1 MEMFDM
7 FNNTGWPNLDED
19 LCIRI
24 FFMVSNNNFLTPNMY
39 CYIRPIDA
47 LWCRNTRAI
56 AGYNWCKIVYDDTR
70 EAGRKWKVAQHL
82 GMDRP
87 VVLGY
92 SLFLM
97 LWTRYKCNSFSYNCL
112 QLTQLTWYRYIKWQI
127 LYLDHLML
135 PRVLDATITP
145 RCAYYTSE
153 VIRNF
158 IHAEERRLGSG
169 HTRYGKCEVNQ
180 YNVLYIG
187 CSFNY

>member
-1 MEMFDM
+1 VFGLPSEGETIPRDMVARLFPDQPSLKDIKINPNRDMEMFDM

-70 EAGRKWKVAQHL
+70 EAGRRWKVAQHL

-97 LWTRYKCNSFSYNCL
+97 L
-112 QLTQLTWYRYIKWQI
+112 
-127 LYLDHLML
+127 
-135 PRVLDATITP
+135 
-145 RCAYYTSE
+145 
-153 VIRNF
+153 
-158 IHAEERRLGSG
+158 
-169 HTRYGKCEVNQ
+169 
-180 YNVLYIG
+180 
-187 CSFNY
+187 